1 MLQKLAALRRPDTRQ
16 KGLRHK
22 LVCYICELGFEL
34 GLLGGYILE
43 TLKILVEINLVR
55 ADASIQAPVRV
66 EEVENRVFLN
76 CRRTSLV
83 NVLHIIIPVT
93 FPFLLAG
100 EGPESLILKRL
111 NLLQLLFSKI

>member
-34 GLLGGYILE
+34 GYILE